1 MLPTV
6 AALGLLCVLCAP
18 VTVAADGRGESLAI
32 AQFYPVE
39 GSVALPEGLMPSMV
53 EISLTINGE
62 EHKKTFPRA
71 DGAFKFSDVPPGTHL
86 LEVVAM
92 GYYFPSI
99 RVDVSARLNGKIHA
113 AFAEDRR
120 KVLPPGLLIS
130 PIKQVNYFEKR
141 QDFNLWKFLTN
152 PMMMMFIFTL
162 VCVIFLSNID
172 PETLKEM
179 QAQAQQAQQE
189 PAPAARKK
197 E

>member
-1 MLPTV
+1 MRATF
-6 AALGLLCVLCAP
+6 AALWLLCVLCAP
-18 VTVAADGRGESLAI
+18 AAVAGDGNGESQLSI

-39 GSVALPEGLMPSMV
+39 GSVALPEELKPSMV
-53 EISLTINGE
+53 EISLTIKGD

-113 AFAEDRR
+113 AYAEYRK
-120 KVLPPGLLIS
+120 KVLPPGLLIKL
-130 PIKQVNYFEKR
+130 IKQMAYFEKR

-152 PMMMMFIFTL
+152 PMMLMFLFTL
-162 VCVIFLSNID
+162 ICIIFLSNID

-179 QAQAQQAQQE
+179 QQQAQQQQE
-189 PAPAARKK
+189 PAKKK